1 MTTTTTPD
9 KLALVVADL
18 APASAASLRAA
29 FGEMFTQAEEWAAKA
44 QGIIVTRAD
53 QTSEME
59 LARESRLALRS
70 IRIKVEA
77 KRKDLKEDSLR
88 RGQAIDGIARVIRS
102 LVEPIEAHLLEQE
115 EFVERQ
121 AAAEAAK
128 LRQLRVAALASFGAD
143 PSVYADIGGM
153 SDAAWAMLLNGVRLH
168 HEAQLAAD
176 KLEREAQEKARLAK
190 EAEDV
195 KVRVENARLKKEA
208 EILEAKNKAVEKKL
222 ADTRAANARR
232 IAEEVAAE
240 KERKIQEA
248 EAAQA
253 PDREKLGAFARSLRA
268 LPMPAMRT
276 AGGRAAQSEL
286 ADAIE
291 LIASRAETILLRK
304 R

>member
-1 MTTTTTPD
+1 
-9 KLALVVADL
+9 
-18 APASAASLRAA
+18 
-29 FGEMFTQAEEWAAKA
+29 
-44 QGIIVTRAD
+44 
-53 QTSEME
+53 
-59 LARESRLALRS
+59 
-70 IRIKVEA
+70 
-77 KRKDLKEDSLR
+77 
-88 RGQAIDGIARVIRS
+88 
-102 LVEPIEAHLLEQE
+102 
-115 EFVERQ
+115 
-121 AAAEAAK
+121 
-128 LRQLRVAALASFGAD
+128 
-143 PSVYADIGGM
+143 
-153 SDAAWAMLLNGVRLH
+153 
-168 HEAQLAAD
+168 
-176 KLEREAQEKARLAK
+176 
-190 EAEDV
+190 
-195 KVRVENARLKKEA
+195 VENARLKKEA

-253 PDREKLGAFARSLRA
+253 PDREKLVAFARSLRA